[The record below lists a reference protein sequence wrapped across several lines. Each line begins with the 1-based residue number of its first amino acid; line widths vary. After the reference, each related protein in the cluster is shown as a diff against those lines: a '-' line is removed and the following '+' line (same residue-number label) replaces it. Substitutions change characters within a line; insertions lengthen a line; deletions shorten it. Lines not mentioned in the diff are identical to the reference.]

1 MIDRVFPG
9 RSSFRSLATGLLGAA
24 AMALLVFCTVDLRW
38 GRVQREVPQKG
49 IEVMFVL
56 DVSRSMLAE
65 DVTPNR
71 LQRAKQM
78 SEDATKPLEAELG
91 KLDSNLLNM

>member
-1 MIDRVFPG
+1 
-9 RSSFRSLATGLLGAA
+9 
-24 AMALLVFCTVDLRW
+24 MALLVACIVDLRW
-38 GRVQREVPQKG
+38 GQVQREVPQKG

-78 SEDATKPLEAELG
+78 IKDTIDEMAGRPSRADSIRRRSPTTDSADQPL
-91 KLDSNLLNM
+91 